1 MIAAEI
7 MSFKGDDEAR
17 VDSLLVELTDASAI
31 NGKHIEIAFNHG
43 KERIYLQFRLSDL
56 LREVKEA
63 KTSA

>member
-1 MIAAEI
+1 MIAAQVI
-7 MSFKGDDEAR
+7 SFKGEDETR
-17 VDSLLVELTDASAI
+17 CGSLLIELADAQA
-31 NGKHIEIAFNHG
+31 NDGKHIEISFDHG